1 MHFLGHSTV
10 RIELAGRIVLTDP
23 LLLPLVGALRRV
35 VPAPDPTPAAPTIA
49 RAEALLLE
57 VEAILLH
64 LDDEAR
70 IDVLVEL
77 DRLGD
82 ICKAADPIAVSRAVP
97 RNTGANR
104 SSVVMSS
111 IWKVSCSQIAS
122 RHGPSPASY
131 CSWSA
136 CSARSSLLAGVST
149 RRRCRTRETL
159 A

>member
-1 MHFLGHSTV
+1 MTEVRSASGAQIGFGPRPRVSGAALSTLI
-10 RIELAGRIVLTDP
+10 RGGLAAVVATLARPSTTHAPRDDPRVL
-23 LLLPLVGALRRV
+23 RV
-35 VPAPDPTPAAPTIA
+35 VPAPDPPPAAPTIA

-111 IWKVSCSQIAS
+111 
-122 RHGPSPASY
+122 
-131 CSWSA
+131 
-136 CSARSSLLAGVST
+136 
-149 RRRCRTRETL
+149 EDDED
-159 A
+159 